1 MIKRI
6 YNQEEIEAVLHKF
19 STSLQSLTQGE
30 EFRKEMAIKFLKY
43 GNVLVVEK
51 SEGDICGF
59 VAYYMNDFIS
69 REAYISMIAV
79 LPPYRKNGYGKSL
92 LDSVIQDARKKEMKS
107 VCLEVDKGNNKAI
120 DFYRENGFYVIKAT
134 ERSNF
139 MKYNIM
145 ENEKN
150 G

>member
-1 MIKRI
+1 
-6 YNQEEIEAVLHKF
+6 
-19 STSLQSLTQGE
+19 
-30 EFRKEMAIKFLKY
+30 
-43 GNVLVVEK
+43 
-51 SEGDICGF
+51 
-59 VAYYMNDFIS
+59 
-69 REAYISMIAV
+69 
-79 LPPYRKNGYGKSL
+79 
-92 LDSVIQDARKKEMKS
+92 MKS
-107 VCLEVDKGNNKAI
+107 VCLEVDKSNNKAI